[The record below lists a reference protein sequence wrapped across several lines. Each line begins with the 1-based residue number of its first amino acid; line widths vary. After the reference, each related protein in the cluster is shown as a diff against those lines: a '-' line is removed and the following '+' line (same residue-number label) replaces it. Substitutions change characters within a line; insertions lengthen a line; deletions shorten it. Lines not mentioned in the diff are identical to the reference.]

1 MNLREFLALPH
12 LFGWG
17 GVVGDDCTTWCASW
31 VLDQIGTDPAASLRG
46 TYSTELGAHRVI
58 QRAGGLVALIDSKLL
73 PLGFTRTD
81 APAVGDI
88 GVVRAAITN
97 GRPADVAAINFSKT
111 WAMLSPGRVVARRA
125 DLVAA
130 WRFPDAAR

>member
-1 MNLREFLALPH
+1 MDLREFLALPH

-31 VLDQIGTDPAASLRG
+31 VRERMGVDPAAALRG
-46 TYSTELGAHRVI
+46 TYTNEFGAHRVI
-58 QRAGGLVALIDSKLL
+58 YLAGGLVALIGDRLS

-81 APAVGDI
+81 TPADGDI
-88 GVVRAAITN
+88 CVVRAASFDGNTVSEIS
-97 GRPADVAAINFSKT
+97 AIKFGPL
-111 WAMLSPGRVVARRA
+111 WAMLSPGRVVAKKA

-130 WRFPDAAR
+130 WRFPE